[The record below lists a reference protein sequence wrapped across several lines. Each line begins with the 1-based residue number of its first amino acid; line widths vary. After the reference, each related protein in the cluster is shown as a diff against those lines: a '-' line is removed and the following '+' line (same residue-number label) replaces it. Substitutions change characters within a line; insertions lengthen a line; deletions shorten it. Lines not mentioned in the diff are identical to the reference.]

1 MEETEL
7 RLWEKVRILRE
18 RLDMLRRQVAD
29 AEKQEKLLA
38 RREEWYVGTYR
49 RAKHACM
56 HADRRSPLEEKCER
70 WKRWKGSLWASC
82 AALTENFS
90 LTIRRQVLEARG
102 SSGRERG
109 GRRHRV

>member
-56 HADRRSPLEEKCER
+56 QTDVPP
-70 WKRWKGSLWASC
+70 WKR
-82 AALTENFS
+82 N
-90 LTIRRQVLEARG
+90 ARD
-102 SSGRERG
+102 GRDGRG
-109 GRRHRV
+109 HCGRPAPLSQKIFL